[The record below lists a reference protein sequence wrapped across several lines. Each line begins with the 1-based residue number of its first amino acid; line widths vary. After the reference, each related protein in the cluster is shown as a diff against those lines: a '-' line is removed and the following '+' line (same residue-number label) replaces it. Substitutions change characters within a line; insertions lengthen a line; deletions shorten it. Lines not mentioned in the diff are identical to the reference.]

1 MQHIAIPWKKIACL
15 CSLLLLGCQ
24 SIHDNNIRPAA
35 YLPDHP
41 TSGETAQATNDC
53 SDFGYKSAHP
63 VFCAGSRKERD
74 KAIQDQDKA
83 LQNHAAEI
91 RQDHWSPAPAVH

>member
-1 MQHIAIPWKKIACL
+1 MQRIAVPWKKTACL

-35 YLPDHP
+35 YLPDHS
-41 TSGETAQATNDC
+41 TSGETAQTAYDC
-53 SDFGYKSAHP
+53 GDFGYKSAHP
-63 VFCAGSRKERD
+63 VLCAGSRKEQD
-74 KAIQDQDKA
+74 KAIRQQDRD